1 MLKLTVHLDKVPIL
15 FVTFKVASLRKITNQ
30 TKISAYVVKL
40 HNAYFVIE
48 HFIGKKNRPLM
59 KQ

>member
-48 HFIGKKNRPLM
+48 HFIGKKIGL
-59 KQ
+59 